1 MRGRELELDDL
12 ATASCAKAAN
22 IVTSNNMVVVV
33 FMFPPIEMYSNG
45 AATLRNVKR
54 GFDLRLLRVATA
66 SFRPALDALDRQPD
80 PQGNRNIS
88 RVAAGCRLVEFGR
101 DVPPRCLVA
110 EVRGQ
115 VLPDQKRTSASV
127 ASVMTPG
134 MISGRAGARDQSA
147 AVLLTRA
154 MLAVG
159 HPRDRGYRRRLINA
173 AARIASLARH
183 ARAALAR
190 VRALARA
197 APRAIGML
205 LADPAGVVAIQA
217 RHDGKICC
225 RVGESSRFPMPRFDS
240 AVAVDSFSGP
250 AARWVAGDR

>member
-1 MRGRELELDDL
+1 MELDDL
-12 ATASCAKAAN
+12 ATASCAKAAS
-22 IVTSNNMVVVV
+22 IVTSNNMVFVV

-115 VLPDQKRTSASV
+115 VLPDQKANVGERRQRHDTGDDKGSGQRPRPIGGRPTDAGHACRRSRARSGISPAAHQCRRSDCKPRTAC
-127 ASVMTPG
+127 PG
-134 MISGRAGARDQSA
+134 RTRTRPRVGSCRAKGDRD
-147 AVLLTRA
+147 
-154 MLAVG
+154 
-159 HPRDRGYRRRLINA
+159 
-173 AARIASLARH
+173 
-183 ARAALAR
+183 
-190 VRALARA
+190 
-197 APRAIGML
+197 APRR
-205 LADPAGVVAIQA
+205 PS
-217 RHDGKICC
+217 RCC
-225 RVGESSRFPMPRFDS
+225 RNSSTP
-240 AVAVDSFSGP
+240 
-250 AARWVAGDR
+250 